1 MAEDSERT
9 MYCVA
14 LGGVGGE
21 GILTNGEVYYT
32 YSGQKLVESTKL
44 DMNGSFTMS

>member
-14 LGGVGGE
+14 LGGG

-44 DMNGSFTMS
+44 DMTGSFTMS